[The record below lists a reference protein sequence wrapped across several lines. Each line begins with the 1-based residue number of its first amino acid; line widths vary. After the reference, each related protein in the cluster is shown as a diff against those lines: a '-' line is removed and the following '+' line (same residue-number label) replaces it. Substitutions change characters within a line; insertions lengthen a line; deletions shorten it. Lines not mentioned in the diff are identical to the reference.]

1 MNSRSTRRYSW
12 TTRFLKPSTC
22 FHGMSGAKLRLSW
35 LIRFVDSARV
45 CRFRITASRT
55 RVLFK
60 NDSRSPA
67 RYSSMRRMHSRM
79 CPNTAGLTSERNRLF
94 ENLIADKRMECA
106 LRGNVHPSSQL
117 LFQIGQESSWK
128 KGSPVWSRLY
138 QQVQIAVVTG
148 VAPRKRAN
156 TRMLLTP
163 CLAAIARIA
172 SRFRSR
178 SSWSVITCSIHNVSS
193 LSVRP
198 RPWGLRE

>member
-1 MNSRSTRRYSW
+1 
-12 TTRFLKPSTC
+12 
-22 FHGMSGAKLRLSW
+22 MSGARLRLSW
-35 LIRFVDSARV
+35 LILFVDSARV

-148 VAPRKRAN
+148 VAPRKRAEHPDAPHAVPGGDRQN
-156 TRMLLTP
+156 
-163 CLAAIARIA
+163 RIA
-172 SRFRSR
+172 FPFTKFVER
-178 SSWSVITCSIHNVSS
+178 HNLFHSQC
-193 LSVRP
+193 
-198 RPWGLRE
+198 